1 MFRVPKGRRR
11 VIAPT
16 MTRGERADPS
26 RAACPAYSDTRGSFA
41 RQLCLGEGVDSEK
54 HSADYADG
62 ALHVTMP
69 ASPRSQPRR
78 VEITHA
84 TGAGGTISG
93 STLEQGDAPAAS
105 AG

>member
-1 MFRVPKGRRR
+1 
-11 VIAPT
+11 
-16 MTRGERADPS
+16 
-26 RAACPAYSDTRGSFA
+26 
-41 RQLCLGEGVDSEK
+41 
-54 HSADYADG
+54 
-62 ALHVTMP
+62 MP